1 MCMTLVAGAQ
11 GLRQLDCAAP
21 FGAGDE
27 ALAGTMSGLSSR
39 LQLCTREFKLHND
52 DSQIDS
58 ARRCNGYIAMPV
70 IMLK

>member
-11 GLRQLDCAAP
+11 GLRLLDCAAP

-39 LQLCTREFKLHND
+39 LQLCTREFKLHD
-52 DSQIDS
+52 DDNQIHC
-58 ARRCNGYIAMPV
+58 AHRCNGYISLCP
-70 IMLK
+70 